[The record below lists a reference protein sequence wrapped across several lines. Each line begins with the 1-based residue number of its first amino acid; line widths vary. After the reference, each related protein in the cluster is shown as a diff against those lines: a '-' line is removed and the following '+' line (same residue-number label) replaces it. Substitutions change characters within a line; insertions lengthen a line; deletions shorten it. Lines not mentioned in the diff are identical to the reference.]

1 MSKGKF
7 ALGALLGA
15 GLGAVAGLLFAP
27 KSGKETR
34 EDIKAKATD
43 LKVKADK
50 KMEEA
55 KKNVDK
61 TAKDVSL
68 KAEDLKVR
76 GEKAVEGA
84 KSGFFDKK

>member
-1 MSKGKF
+1 
-7 ALGALLGA
+7 
-15 GLGAVAGLLFAP
+15 
-27 KSGKETR
+27 
-34 EDIKAKATD
+34 
-43 LKVKADK
+43 
-50 KMEEA
+50 MEEA

-84 KSGFFDKK
+84 RRGFFDKK